1 MPEEPMPIA
10 RVRLARSLPRVLA
23 LPAALVLLAA
33 TAGTAAWLAGGTL
46 EVGLGVL
53 AGALIA
59 SAAAIVVLPLTL
71 HLEVEVGGLRLR
83 WLGGGRRY
91 HLVPGPVTRAPMR
104 AAGERVIRTRFGI
117 LGWAYGSARLRDGER
132 ISIIRLAGAPTV
144 ILVPTDH
151 GRLAIAA
158 ASEAELL
165 EALGAAARV
174 QQRLDEVSGRVRA
187 ARPAPPAPGVE
198 HEPEVGHQPEPEP
211 VAVEAAAPEAGP
223 RVMTGIERARL
234 EAELAAARAE
244 ALREAEAER
253 AAAIPTAEVTVPHE
267 APAAA
272 LPAPAPTVPRPAR
285 VRAPRIRM
293 RGRQGGVS
301 VRQMA
306 IRVSIAWALVPL
318 AASAVGFFVAGGSSA
333 LVRDDVPT
341 RLLTAA
347 LVACGPAAALGVLVA
362 RLWWPR
368 LAGLVATSA
377 VVAVALLAR
386 ATMG

>member
-1 MPEEPMPIA
+1 MAHEPMPIA

-33 TAGTAAWLAGGTL
+33 AAGTAAWLAGGAV
-46 EVGLGVL
+46 EVSLGVL

-59 SAAAIVVLPLTL
+59 SAAAVAILPLTL
-71 HLEVEVGGLRLR
+71 HLEVEVGGLRVR

-91 HLVPGPVTRAPMR
+91 RLVPGAVTRAPMR
-104 AAGERVIRTRFGI
+104 APGERVIRTRFRI
-117 LGWAYGSARLRDGER
+117 LGWAYGSARLRGSER
-132 ISIIRLAGAPTV
+132 ISIIRLARTPTV

-151 GRLAIAA
+151 GRLAIGA

-187 ARPAPPAPGVE
+187 ALPEPPAREVEHAPAPVSSEAVAPD
-198 HEPEVGHQPEPEP
+198 
-211 VAVEAAAPEAGP
+211 AGP

-234 EAELAAARAE
+234 EAELAAARAA

-253 AAAIPTAEVTVPHE
+253 AAATPAGDAAPPAGAAVEVSRP
-267 APAAA
+267 PAAKA
-272 LPAPAPTVPRPAR
+272 ETPPWVRL
-285 VRAPRIRM
+285 RAPRIGAPARAGWASE
-293 RGRQGGVS
+293 RPTAV
-301 VRQMA
+301 
-306 IRVSIAWALVPL
+306 RVSIALALLPL
-318 AASAVGFFVAGGSSA
+318 AASLVGFFIAGGSSA
-333 LVRDDVPT
+333 LVYDNVPT
-341 RLLTAA
+341 RLLATA
-347 LVACGPAAALGVLVA
+347 LVACGPAAALGVLIA
-362 RLWWPR
+362 RAWWPR

-377 VVAVALLAR
+377 VVAVVLLAR